1 MDPIVFPAEAGTT
14 NSGTMN
20 SGTMNNGTTEKGKNM
35 SNVIELNQV
44 SKRYRSVVAMDRM
57 TLTVPQGVVFAL
69 LGENGAG
76 KTTTIRTLL
85 GLEKPDSGSAKVLGL
100 DPVRKG
106 IEIRRRIGYVPDD
119 PKLYD
124 WMKVS
129 EIGWFAGG
137 FFPEGYAGE
146 FSRLADEFGLS
157 DDVKIKT
164 LSKGGKA
171 KVALALAMAHRPDLL
186 ILDEPTSGL
195 DTMVRRKFL
204 ESMVDVAAAG
214 RTVFLSSHQ
223 IPEVER
229 VADYVAIVNEGKVR
243 VCERLDVLKQQMEQW
258 VVTLANPN
266 MVLPVNQSHVLL
278 HEGHG
283 KQRQQLTVR
292 SPDPDALWMLRDTDG
307 VAQVEVHTPSLEE
320 IFVAYMNAS
329 ERNPEKLPHVG
340 TSHDAKLES
349 ESTGEASA

>member
-1 MDPIVFPAEAGTT
+1 
-14 NSGTMN
+14 MN
-20 SGTMNNGTTEKGKNM
+20 
-35 SNVIELNQV
+35 NVIELDQV
-44 SKRYRSVVAMDRM
+44 SKRFRSVIAMDRM
-57 TLTVPQGVVFAL
+57 TLNVPKGGVFAL

-76 KTTTIRTLL
+76 KTTTIKTLL
-85 GLEKPDSGSAKVLGL
+85 GLQKPDSGTARVLGM
-100 DPVRKG
+100 DPVSKG

-129 EIGWFAGG
+129 QIGWFAGG
-137 FFPEGYAGE
+137 FYPEGYAGE

-157 DDVKIKT
+157 NDVKIKT

-204 ESMVDVAAAG
+204 QSMIEVAAEG

-229 VADYVAIVNEGKVR
+229 VADYVAIVNEGQVR
-243 VCERLDVLKQQMEQW
+243 VCEKLNVLKQEIEQW
-258 VVTLANPN
+258 VVTLTNPN
-266 MVLPVNQSHVLL
+266 VNLGVNQSFVLL

-292 SPDPDALWMLRDTDG
+292 NPNPDALWQLRESDG

-320 IFVAYMNAS
+320 IFIAYMNAS
-329 ERNPEKLPHVG
+329 ERSPDKLPHYG
-340 TSHDAKLES
+340 TSEAALES
-349 ESTGEASA
+349 ESSGEANS

>member
-1 MDPIVFPAEAGTT
+1 
-14 NSGTMN
+14 
-20 SGTMNNGTTEKGKNM
+20 M

-44 SKRYRSVVAMDRM
+44 SKRYRSVVAMDKM
-57 TLTVPQGVVFAL
+57 TLNVPNGVVFAL

-85 GLEKPDSGSAKVLGL
+85 GLEKPDSGTASVLGMN
-100 DPVRKG
+100 PIKQG
-106 IEIRRRIGYVPDD
+106 IDIRRQIGYVPDS

-137 FFPEGYAGE
+137 FYPEGYAGE

-157 DDVKIKT
+157 NDVKIKT

-171 KVALALAMAHRPDLL
+171 KVALALAMAHRPELL

-204 ESMVDVAAAG
+204 ESMVDVASEG
-214 RTVFLSSHQ
+214 RTVLLSSHQ

-243 VCERLDVLKQQMEQW
+243 VCEKLDVLKEEVEQW
-258 VVTLANPN
+258 VVTLSNPN
-266 MVLPVNQSHVLL
+266 MILPVNSASVLL
-278 HEGHG
+278 HEGLG
-283 KQRQQLTVR
+283 KQRQQVTVR
-292 SPDPDALWMLRDTDG
+292 SPDSDALWKLRDTEG
-307 VAQVEVHTPSLEE
+307 VTQVEVHTPSLEE
-320 IFVAYMNAS
+320 IFIAYMNSSATDFATPQIEINMSS
-329 ERNPEKLPHVG
+329 E
-340 TSHDAKLES
+340 
-349 ESTGEASA
+349 EAAQ

>member
-1 MDPIVFPAEAGTT
+1 MG
-14 NSGTMN
+14 S
-20 SGTMNNGTTEKGKNM
+20 
-35 SNVIELNQV
+35 VIELNQV
-44 SKRYRSVVAMDRM
+44 SKRYRSVVAMDKM
-57 TLTVPQGVVFAL
+57 TLNVPQGVVFAL

-85 GLEKPDSGSAKVLGL
+85 GLEKPDSGTAAVLGMN
-100 DPVRKG
+100 PIRQG
-106 IEIRRRIGYVPDD
+106 IEIRRQIGYVPDA

-137 FFPEGYAGE
+137 FYPEGYAGE
-146 FSRLADEFGLS
+146 FSRLADEFGLAN
-157 DDVKIKT
+157 DVKIKT

-204 ESMVDVAAAG
+204 ESMVDVAAEG
-214 RTVFLSSHQ
+214 RTVLLSSHQ
-223 IPEVER
+223 IPEVEH

-243 VCERLDVLKQQMEQW
+243 VCERLDVLKSEVEQW
-258 VVTLANPN
+258 TVTLSNPN
-266 MVLPVNQSHVLL
+266 MILPVSQSFVLL
-278 HEGHG
+278 HEGQG

-292 SPDPDALWMLRDTDG
+292 SPDPDALWQLRDSEG
-307 VAQVEVHTPSLEE
+307 VAEVEVHTPSLEE

-329 ERNPEKLPHVG
+329 ENTLPGSIVTANEK
-340 TSHDAKLES
+340 SRES
-349 ESTGEASA
+349 NQ

>member
-1 MDPIVFPAEAGTT
+1 
-14 NSGTMN
+14 MN
-20 SGTMNNGTTEKGKNM
+20 H
-35 SNVIELNQV
+35 VIELDKV

-57 TLTVPQGVVFAL
+57 SLTVPKGVVFAL

-85 GLEKPDSGSAKVLGL
+85 GLEKPDSGTASVLGMN
-100 DPVRKG
+100 PVKLG
-106 IEIRRRIGYVPDD
+106 IEIRRQIGYVPDS

-137 FFPEGYAGE
+137 FYPEGYAGE

-157 DDVKIKT
+157 NDVKIKT

-204 ESMVDVAAAG
+204 ESMVDVAAEG
-214 RTVFLSSHQ
+214 RTVLLSSHQ

-243 VCERLDVLKQQMEQW
+243 VCERLDVLKQEVEQW
-258 VVTLANPN
+258 VITVANPN
-266 MVLPVNQSHVLL
+266 IVLPLNQSSILL
-278 HEGHG
+278 HEGQG
-283 KQRQQLTVR
+283 KQRQQITVR
-292 SPDPDALWMLRDTDG
+292 SPNPDALWQLRDAEG

-320 IFVAYMNAS
+320 IFIAYMNAS
-329 ERNPEKLPHVG
+329 DRAVG
-340 TSHDAKLES
+340 LNLASSKETSE
-349 ESTGEASA
+349 EASR

>member
-1 MDPIVFPAEAGTT
+1 
-14 NSGTMN
+14 MN
-20 SGTMNNGTTEKGKNM
+20 
-35 SNVIELNQV
+35 NVIELHEV

-57 TLTVPQGVVFAL
+57 TLKVPRGVVFAL

-85 GLEKPDSGSAKVLGL
+85 GLENPDSGTAKVLGMN
-100 DPVRKG
+100 PVKQG
-106 IEIRRRIGYVPDD
+106 IDIRRLIGYVPDA

-137 FFPEGYAGE
+137 FYPEGYAGE
-146 FSRLADEFGLS
+146 FSRLADEFGLAN
-157 DDVKIKT
+157 DVKIKT

-171 KVALALAMAHRPDLL
+171 KVALALAMAHRPELL

-204 ESMVDVAAAG
+204 ESMVDVASEG
-214 RTVFLSSHQ
+214 RTVLLSSHQ

-243 VCERLDVLKQQMEQW
+243 VCERLDVLKQEVEQW
-258 VVTLANPN
+258 IVTLSNPN
-266 MVLPVNQSHVLL
+266 AILPLDQKAVLL
-278 HEGHG
+278 HEGVG
-283 KQRQQLTVR
+283 KQRQQITLR
-292 SPDPDALWMLRDTDG
+292 NPDPDSLWQLRESEA
-307 VAQVEVHTPSLEE
+307 VSHVEVHTPSLEE
-320 IFVAYMNAS
+320 IFIAYMNAS
-329 ERNPEKLPHVG
+329 TANHFSPPVAVSEK
-340 TSHDAKLES
+340 S
-349 ESTGEASA
+349 EEASQ